1 MSPRP
6 KLIRKINHHPVVSGF
21 KPYGF
26 LPDKKVSGSVF
37 LHYEEY
43 ESIRLC
49 DYEKLSQQ
57 EASVYM
63 NVSRPTLSRIY
74 TSARNKIAQAFV
86 EGKRL
91 IIEGGKVVFNNDWYT
106 CKSCNC
112 YFNYP
117 FDDGLAKECALCGS
131 RNIQNCDNPEKD
143 NDANTLNTENSNR

>member
-91 IIEGGKVVFNNDWYT
+91 IIEGGKVVFNK
-106 CKSCNC
+106 KSM
-112 YFNYP
+112 F
-117 FDDGLAKECALCGS
+117 LM
-131 RNIQNCDNPEKD
+131 I
-143 NDANTLNTENSNR
+143 LNLNLLIF